1 MDIDRAKRDHL
12 CFNCGKPGHM
22 RNKCPDP
29 PKRTFNAR
37 LLAMDLTE
45 EEQLALFTE
54 ITAAPETAE
63 EEETAPHDE
72 EKEEESLIDLDF

>member
-1 MDIDRAKRDHL
+1 MEIDRARSEHL
-12 CFNCGKPGHM
+12 CFNCRKPRHM

-45 EEQLALFTE
+45 DEQLALFTE
-54 ITAAPETAE
+54 ITTIPEITKEEDPTADK
-63 EEETAPHDE
+63 DE
-72 EKEEESLIDLDF
+72 NEESLIDLDF